1 MKNIHKLYEKHL
13 AELGVK
19 TPTHNII
26 QYNNIVQVCWGSY
39 FENSLFLQTQLFSK
53 EEKTKKCIKY

>member
-13 AELGVK
+13 VELGVK

-26 QYNNIVQVCWGSY
+26 QYNNIVQDLLG
-39 FENSLFLQTQLFSK
+39 ELL
-53 EEKTKKCIKY
+53 

>member
-26 QYNNIVQVCWGSY
+26 QYNNIVQDLLRELLWKLS
-39 FENSLFLQTQLFSK
+39 FFTDSTLF
-53 EEKTKKCIKY
+53 